1 MNGTCKIYLR
11 HKVGDGRVLEAP
23 DGLQRRRQRERDR
36 ARTAVLRARDGELA
50 ALGAGQRALPH
61 GEADARRVL

>member
-1 MNGTCKIYLR
+1 MPYLR
-11 HKVGDGRVLEAP
+11 HKVGDCRVLEAA
-23 DGLQRRRQRERDR
+23 DGLKRRRQCERDG
-36 ARTAVLRARDGELA
+36 ARTAVLRARDKEFA